1 MRGSSLSICQ
11 AEWVGVIIMTL
22 NKKKQTERTRK
33 RLGFTNAMALLL
45 IILLAAGLTGGFV
58 LAVMSIRHQYTGALA
73 CYTVVF
79 TPIGT
84 AISIVLAHIVDK
96 SKAENSGPNGE
107 GIVFAAAK
115 ASGFSQDYYSENSPP
130 I

>member
-1 MRGSSLSICQ
+1 MSI
-11 AEWVGVIIMTL
+11 A
-22 NKKKQTERTRK
+22 NKQEQVKVPKKS
-33 RLGFTNAMALLL
+33 LGFTNAMALLL
-45 IILLAAGLTGGFV
+45 ILLLAAGLAGGFI

-96 SKAENSGPNGE
+96 SKAENRGPNGE
-107 GIVFAAAK
+107 GVVFAAAQ
-115 ASGFSQDYYSENSPP
+115 ASGFSQNQPNYSSENSPP